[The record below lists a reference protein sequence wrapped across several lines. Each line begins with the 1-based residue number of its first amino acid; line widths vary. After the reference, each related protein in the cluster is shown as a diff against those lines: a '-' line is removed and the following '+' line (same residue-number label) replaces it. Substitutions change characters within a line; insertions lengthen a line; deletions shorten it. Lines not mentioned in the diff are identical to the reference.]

1 MVFMLENQK
10 RGKMAGNLFFDIG
23 LVIIVAAIF
32 ALIARFFKQPLIL
45 AYMLAGAVLGPAGL
59 KLVSDQASILTLS
72 EIGIAFMLFIVGL
85 ELDLK
90 RLGHLGIISVTV
102 GVGQVIFTFLIG
114 YLIAL
119 SLHFSSTAAFY
130 IAIALTFSSTV
141 IVVKLLSDKNELN
154 TLHGR
159 AALGVLL
166 VQDFVAVILLTIL
179 SGNTFVGGS
188 AVSFALM
195 KATTLILIA
204 FAGGI
209 YILKYLFRF
218 IAKNQEL
225 LFLFSVAWCFLLAL
239 LSHAF
244 HFSIAIGAFLAGVS
258 LANLPYNI
266 EIISRMKSLRD
277 FFATIFFVSLGMEM
291 TFGSFKGV
299 LVPVII
305 FSLFVL
311 IGNPIIIQA
320 VMGLFRYK
328 ARTSFLT
335 GISLAQ
341 ISEFSLILVAFAYG
355 AGIITQKVFS
365 IVAFVGVITITV
377 STYMIT
383 YNQKLYH
390 LLKPFAKLFERKR
403 PKRLEYYPIKRYDAV
418 LCGCRR
424 MGGIILKTLK
434 KLKKNVLVVDFD
446 PEVIKRFIRQKQPCI
461 YGDIGD
467 LELIERLPFAQAQF
481 LVSTIP
487 DPEDNMLLIGRAKG
501 VNKKIIAIVTASHAD
516 EAIELYD
523 AGADYV
529 ILPHYLSGKHV
540 ALVLEEADKNIR
552 NIFKHKRKHLKEL
565 KKR

>member
-1 MVFMLENQK
+1 MV
-10 RGKMAGNLFFDIG
+10 GNLFFDIG
-23 LVIIVAAIF
+23 LVIIIAAVF
-32 ALIARFFKQPLIL
+32 ALIARSLKQPLIL
-45 AYMLAGAVLGPAGL
+45 AYMLAGIVLGPAGL
-59 KLVSDQASILTLS
+59 KLISNQANILTLS
-72 EIGIAFMLFIVGL
+72 ELGIAFMLFIVGL

-102 GVGQVIFTFLIG
+102 GIGQVIFTFLIG

-130 IAIALTFSSTV
+130 IAVALTFSSTI

-166 VQDFVAVILLTIL
+166 VQDFVAIILLTIL
-179 SGNTFVGGS
+179 SGKTGVVGGS
-188 AVSFALM
+188 AGTLVSFALM
-195 KATTLILIA
+195 KIVTLIMIA
-204 FAGGI
+204 FAGGA
-209 YILKYLFRF
+209 YVLKYLFRF
-218 IAKNQEL
+218 IAKSQEL

-239 LSHAF
+239 LSYTF

-266 EIISRMKSLRD
+266 EIVSRMKSLRD

-291 TFGSFKGV
+291 TFGSFKGI
-299 LVPVII
+299 LIPVII

-311 IGNPIIIQA
+311 IGNPIIIQV

-341 ISEFSLILVAFAYG
+341 ISEFSLILVAYAYG

-383 YNQKLYH
+383 YDQKLYH

-403 PKRLEYYPIKRYDAV
+403 PKRLEYYPVKRYDAV

-424 MGGIILKTLK
+424 MGGVILKTLRR
-434 KLKKNVLVVDFD
+434 LKKNVLVVDFD
-446 PEVIKRFIRQKQPCI
+446 PEVIKRFIKQKQPCI

-481 LVSTIP
+481 LISTIP

-516 EAIELYD
+516 EALELYD

-540 ALVLEEADKNIR
+540 ALVLEEADRNIR
-552 NIFKHKRKHLKEL
+552 NIFKHKRRHLKEL
-565 KKR
+565 RKR

>member
-1 MVFMLENQK
+1 
-10 RGKMAGNLFFDIG
+10 MAGNLFFDIG
-23 LVIIVAAIF
+23 LVIIIAAIF

-45 AYMLAGAVLGPAGL
+45 AYMLAGIVLGPAGL
-59 KLVSDQASILTLS
+59 KLISDQANILTLS

-102 GVGQVIFTFLIG
+102 GIGQVLFTFLIG
-114 YLIAL
+114 YFIAL
-119 SLHFSSTAAFY
+119 LLHFSSTAAFY

-166 VQDFVAVILLTIL
+166 VQDFVAIILLTVL
-179 SGNTFVGGS
+179 SGKTSILGVSSNGVF
-188 AVSFALM
+188 VSFALM
-195 KATTLILIA
+195 KVVTLILIA
-204 FAGGI
+204 FAGGF
-209 YILKYLFRF
+209 YVLKYLFRF

-244 HFSIAIGAFLAGVS
+244 RFSIAIGAFLAGVS

-266 EIISRMKSLRD
+266 EIISRMRSLRD

-299 LVPVII
+299 LIPVII

-383 YNQKLYH
+383 YDQKLYH

-424 MGGIILKTLK
+424 MGGVILKTLK

-446 PEVIKRFIRQKQPCI
+446 PEVIKRFIRQKQPCV

-516 EAIELYD
+516 EALELYD

-540 ALVLEEADKNIR
+540 ALVLEEADRNIK
-552 NIFKHKRKHLKEL
+552 NIFKHKRRHLKEL